1 MTKGSDSVRQ
11 VHEFLDDV
19 DWDLVQEAADLG
31 AATLHYV
38 RRHPWMLMAAGGLLG
53 ALGAWQAI
61 ENKRHHR
68 NQGDTWSRHDPLDLM
83 AP

>member
-11 VHEFLDDV
+11 MHEFLDDV

-31 AATLHYV
+31 EAAVRFV
-38 RRHPWMLMAAGGLLG
+38 RRHPWVLIAAGSILSGV
-53 ALGAWQAI
+53 GAWQAFD
-61 ENKRHHR
+61 NRRHKQHTDWMR
-68 NQGDTWSRHDPLDLM
+68 QDQDELDLM